1 MYQLKR
7 KTKWVLLF
15 LLFLLATNGYF
26 SIRDVSAAQDLYT
39 AQDAIPEDAIRLR
52 ILANSD
58 SISDQTLKRKIRDAV
73 AADIHEWIK
82 NYETKE
88 EASQVIQNKI
98 PELRQIIETIM
109 EERNQVQPFTI
120 ELTQTEFPT
129 KLYGSTLYQAG
140 TYEALKIVLG
150 EGKGA
155 NWWCV
160 LFPPLCFLDFS
171 SSSVSEEEETVD
183 QEKQEEV
190 EVKFFLF
197 DLFQ

>member
-88 EASQVIQNKI
+88 EASQVIQDKI

>member
-88 EASQVIQNKI
+88 EASQVIQDKI

-109 EERNQVQPFTI
+109 EERNQVHPFTI

>member
-88 EASQVIQNKI
+88 EASQVIQDKI

-129 KLYGSTLYQAG
+129 KSYGSTLYQAG

>member
-88 EASQVIQNKI
+88 EASQVIQDKI

-155 NWWCV
+155 NCWCV

-171 SSSVSEEEETVD
+171 S
-183 QEKQEEV
+183 
-190 EVKFFLF
+190 
-197 DLFQ
+197 

>member
-52 ILANSD
+52 ILANND

-88 EASQVIQNKI
+88 EASQVIQDKI

>member
-88 EASQVIQNKI
+88 EASQVIQDKI

-160 LFPPLCFLDFS
+160 LFPPLCFLGFS

-197 DLFQ
+197 VLFQ

>member
-88 EASQVIQNKI
+88 EASQVIQDKI

-183 QEKQEEV
+183 QEEQEEV